1 MSDARVRTP
10 KLLLERGALRGVPL
24 SPTDGFVLSR
34 VDGSSS
40 EQEIIAS
47 TGMPVDQI
55 SASLAKLESLGVI
68 AFEAAAPPPPRSMPP
83 PRSLRP
89 GPSSQPDRSPTPS
102 PPSQPARSH
111 ASTSPRPS
119 SSPAAG
125 GVPFSPSGSEQ
136 SPPSDD
142 GVLGEDV
149 DLDVEMRR
157 RILETHRTLDQRDYY
172 ALLGVERGV
181 DKKGVKRAYFDLAA
195 RFHPDRYFRKRLG
208 SYKLRIESIFGRITL
223 AHDTLTRSEKRAEYD
238 AYLEEQLRSRGIEA
252 MLADAAL
259 EAKRAQES
267 IERELQALERAPT
280 PSMLPPPSASSR
292 QTLPAP
298 AMDVATRRDALARR
312 LLGGRPSMMPPPPIS
327 SRPPTGLTPS
337 DAMNALRRRYEER
350 ASLAKLAQA
359 RKYMANGEAALA
371 SGDTIA
377 AVNAFRVA
385 LSLSPGDP
393 ELETLARDAQARA
406 DDLLSETYV
415 RQALYEDK
423 NGQWEGAAR
432 SWTRACKMRPNDANT
447 HERAAHAILKTN
459 GDLHE
464 ASRLAQHACKL
475 EPKNARYRVT
485 LANVYL
491 AAGLALNARR
501 ELEAAAQLS
510 PHDDTITLMLGR
522 LAK

>member
-10 KLLLERGALRGVPL
+10 KLLLEREALRSVPL

-68 AFEAAAPPPPRSMPP
+68 AFEAGEPPRARSMPP
-83 PRSLRP
+83 PRDTSSRPPGQLRASPRSLRP
-89 GPSSQPDRSPTPS
+89 GPSAQPGRSPPPI
-102 PPSQPARSH
+102 PPSQPARSRTL
-111 ASTSPRPS
+111 SSQRPS
-119 SSPAAG
+119 SSAFAGRTPALSRPEG
-125 GVPFSPSGSEQ
+125 TSPSDEGA
-136 SPPSDD
+136 
-142 GVLGEDV
+142 LALALAEDV

-157 RILETHRTLDQRDYY
+157 RVLETHRTLDQRDYY

-181 DKKGVKRAYFDLAA
+181 DKKAVKRAYFELAA
-195 RFHPDRYFRKRLG
+195 RFHPDRYFRKKLG
-208 SYKLRIESIFGRITL
+208 SYKLLIESIFGRITL
-223 AHDTLTRSEKRAEYD
+223 AHDTLTHPEKRAEYD
-238 AYLEEQLRSRGIEA
+238 GYLEEQLRSQGIEA
-252 MLADAAL
+252 LLADAAL
-259 EAKRAQES
+259 EARRAEES

-280 PSMLPPPSASSR
+280 LSMLPPPSASSR
-292 QTLPAP
+292 QTIPAP

-312 LLGGRPSMMPPPPIS
+312 LLGGRPSMMPPAPIS
-327 SRPPTGLTPS
+327 SHPPIALTAG

-377 AVNAFRVA
+377 AANAFRVA
-385 LSLSPGDP
+385 LNLSPGDP
-393 ELETLARDAQARA
+393 ELEALARDAQQRA

-423 NGQWEGAAR
+423 NGQWDGAAR
-432 SWTRACKMRPNDANT
+432 SWTRACKMRPNDAHP

-485 LANVYL
+485 LA
-491 AAGLALNARR
+491 
-501 ELEAAAQLS
+501 
-510 PHDDTITLMLGR
+510 
-522 LAK
+522 